1 MPRAAKPTVEPTPET
16 VEPTT
21 EQVEAPTAF
30 QIKGTKDVLRKEKV
44 GKPVVTPK
52 KVTTVSAPHTNVHS
66 VYYS

>member
-1 MPRAAKPTVEPTPET
+1 MPRAAKRTVEPTPQT

-21 EQVEAPTAF
+21 EQVETLVDN
-30 QIKGTKDVLRKEKV
+30 QIKGTKNVLRRDKV

-66 VYYS
+66 VYYN